1 MEPDAGFPGREGCR
15 TWRKICNA
23 IVWSCEPGSHDIHC
37 EKCGTTYEW
46 QLDQESG
53 YRFLVA
59 LTDQTLLRR
68 CTGIGNN

>member
-1 MEPDAGFPGREGCR
+1 M
-15 TWRKICNA
+15 KY
-23 IVWSCEPGSHDIHC
+23 
-37 EKCGTTYEW
+37 GTTYEW

-68 CTGIGNN
+68 CTGIENN